1 MSTSG
6 GLRTSVKG
14 YLIAQRV
21 TVAPEINTV
30 HDSIYAVNN
39 STAAES
45 VDHPPDP
52 LSVSDTS
59 ASCGL
64 NIDGNIPCTCC
75 DGNIPCMP
83 MLSSAAKGMASYG
96 ARTKSESPP
105 HIEVEILQSFHL
117 RRFDFN
123 ELKAATTNFCPD
135 SIIAQGGLGSV
146 YKGWIDVHSFRT
158 AKTRTGINIVIKRF
172 SQQRSLQHHKDWLT
186 EVSYLGQL
194 GHPNL
199 VKLIGYCLEDGMRL
213 LVHEFIPQKSLNIH
227 LYDRASRFKRLS
239 WHRRMKIA
247 LGAAKGLAFLH
258 SNEAKVI
265 YGDFETSKILLDSD
279 YNAKLYG
286 YGSAIERLQGYRRR
300 CTEADVGMYEDG
312 FFDVAA
318 AHSVY
323 AAPETSEVTG
333 SYSFEDNSTPKS
345 DVYSY
350 GVVLLEMLSGRRAFD
365 NSKPPREKSL
375 VEFVENISSQGCSAK
390 HANKKKVALIFDAH
404 IDGQYYQ
411 KRALKALNLAIQC
424 ISLEPQSR
432 PDMNEVVEVLEQ
444 LQSSNDSFP
453 SLCQF

>member
-59 ASCGL
+59 ASYGL
-64 NIDGNIPCTCC
+64 NIC
-75 DGNIPCMP
+75 DGNIPCLP

-96 ARTKSESPP
+96 ARIKSESSP
-105 HIEVEILQSFHL
+105 HIVPSSPRTEVEILQSFHL
-117 RRFDFN
+117 RSFHFN
-123 ELKAATTNFCPD
+123 ELKTATTNFCPD
-135 SIIAQGGLGSV
+135 SIMAQGGLASV
-146 YKGWIDVHSFRT
+146 YKGWIDAHLFGA
-158 AKTRTGINIVIKRF
+158 AKPGTGIAVLIKRF
-172 SQQRSLQHHKDWLT
+172 SQQRTLQRHKDWLT
-186 EVSYLGQL
+186 EVSFLGQL

-199 VKLIGYCLEDGMRL
+199 VKLIGYCQEDGMRL
-213 LVHEFIPQKSLNIH
+213 LVHEFIPQESLNIH

-239 WHRRMKIA
+239 WNSRMKIA

-286 YGSAIERLQGYRRR
+286 YGSAIDRLQGYRSRF
-300 CTEADVGMYEDG
+300 TEADVAMYEDG
-312 FFDVAA
+312 SFDVAA

-323 AAPETSEVTG
+323 AAPETSKVTG
-333 SYSFEDNSTPKS
+333 SYYFEDNSTPKS
-345 DVYSY
+345 DVFSY

-375 VEFVENISSQGCSAK
+375 VQFAKNISSQGGSSK
-390 HANKKKVALIFDAH
+390 HANKKIVALIFDAH

-411 KRALKALNLAIQC
+411 KRALKALNLAFQC